1 MPERDDLA
9 AMTVRLARALTAA
22 ELPVLEAHRITM
34 WGYVVLLGLAGQ
46 PVRTQAALAQA
57 IGADKTRIIAVLDE
71 LQERGLIE
79 RRPDPADR
87 RVHLLS
93 LTDEGR
99 RVRESAQAGIRE
111 REDRVLDL
119 LPGRDR
125 DAFLTALVS
134 LSALSADEI
143 VAAGEGREPGG
154 RT

>member
-1 MPERDDLA
+1 
-9 AMTVRLARALTAA
+9 MTVRLARALTAA
-22 ELPVLEAHRITM
+22 EFP
-34 WGYVVLLGLAGQ
+34 
-46 PVRTQAALAQA
+46 
-57 IGADKTRIIAVLDE
+57 VLDE

-93 LTDEGR
+93 LTEEGR

-125 DAFLTALVS
+125 DAFLRGLVS
-134 LSALSADEI
+134 LSALSADEWPHPYPRSVAAYPTG
-143 VAAGEGREPGG
+143 VAAGKYWPPVRRIDGAYGDRNLMCACPPPEAFETSER
-154 RT
+154 